1 MTTCPPAEF
10 SSIVDTF
17 RMTRAQHSVP
27 GASGSGATL
36 HGPWCPTYSS
46 PPMMGTPAFYPRTIG
61 HEWATPPSY
70 NAPSSYHSQSY
81 DKQRPTTDHDP
92 GPPDHRRAGPPSTA
106 DHPQPSPTGRPRR
119 ATRHPTCGT
128 GGHIQPPRGRQ

>member
-1 MTTCPPAEF
+1 
-10 SSIVDTF
+10 
-17 RMTRAQHSVP
+17 MTRAQHSVL
-27 GASGSGATL
+27 GASGSGVTL
-36 HGPWCPTYSS
+36 HGPWCLTYSS
-46 PPMMGTPAFYPRTIG
+46 PPMMGTPAFDPRTIG

-81 DKQRPTTDHDP
+81 DRHSAPLPTMDQARQTTAELDH
-92 GPPDHRRAGPPSTA
+92 PPTA

-128 GGHIQPPRGRQ
+128 GGHIQPPRGHQ